1 MNFFY
6 YTPWNRY
13 YSQMNQFKDLLKSKR
28 KELGLTSKEL
38 SKQAA
43 VSESLLSGLQSGNR
57 RIGEKQASRIAS
69 ALGLIN
75 QDERDFIFMA
85 MNESTQRLL
94 ESSKAYPVEV
104 LNSLP
109 GLLRNKGV
117 LPENINSARIFDT
130 FLEISLESGDV
141 VRVYV
146 NLSLN

>member
-1 MNFFY
+1 MNH
-6 YTPWNRY
+6 
-13 YSQMNQFKDLLKSKR
+13 FKDLLISKR
-28 KELGLTSKEL
+28 KALGLTSKEL
-38 SKQAA
+38 SKQSS

-69 ALGLIN
+69 ALGLKK
-75 QDERDFIFMA
+75 QEKSDFIFMA

-94 ESSKAYPVEV
+94 ESSKSYPVEV

-117 LPENINSARIFDT
+117 LPENINGARLFDA

>member
-1 MNFFY
+1 MNH
-6 YTPWNRY
+6 
-13 YSQMNQFKDLLKSKR
+13 FKDLLISKR
-28 KELGLTSKEL
+28 KALGLTSKEL
-38 SKQAA
+38 SKQSS

-69 ALGLIN
+69 ALGLKK
-75 QDERDFIFMA
+75 QEKSDFIFMA

-94 ESSKAYPVEV
+94 ESSKSYPVDV

-130 FLEISLESGDV
+130 FLEISLDSGDV
-141 VRVYV
+141 IRVYV

>member
-1 MNFFY
+1 MNH
-6 YTPWNRY
+6 
-13 YSQMNQFKDLLKSKR
+13 FKDLLISKR
-28 KELGLTSKEL
+28 KALGLTSKEL
-38 SKQAA
+38 SKQSS

-69 ALGLIN
+69 ALGLKK
-75 QDERDFIFMA
+75 QEKSDFIFMA

-94 ESSKAYPVEV
+94 ESSKSYPVEV

-130 FLEISLESGDV
+130 FLEVSMRSGQV
-141 VRVYV
+141 FRVYFDFR
-146 NLSLN
+146 LF

>member
-1 MNFFY
+1 MNH
-6 YTPWNRY
+6 
-13 YSQMNQFKDLLKSKR
+13 FKDLLISKR
-28 KELGLTSKEL
+28 KALGLTSKEL
-38 SKQAA
+38 SKQSS

-69 ALGLIN
+69 ALGLKE
-75 QDERDFIFMA
+75 QEKSDFIFMA

-94 ESSKAYPVEV
+94 ESSKSYHVEI

-109 GLLRNKGV
+109 GFLRNKGV
-117 LPENINSARIFDT
+117 LPENINGARIFDA
-130 FLEISLESGDV
+130 FLEISLDSGDV

>member
-1 MNFFY
+1 MNH
-6 YTPWNRY
+6 
-13 YSQMNQFKDLLKSKR
+13 FKDLLISKR
-28 KELGLTSKEL
+28 KALELTSKEL
-38 SKQAA
+38 SKQSS

-94 ESSKAYPVEV
+94 ESSKSYPVEI

-117 LPENINSARIFDT
+117 LPENINSARIFDS
-130 FLEISLESGDV
+130 FLEISLDSGDV

>member
-1 MNFFY
+1 MNH
-6 YTPWNRY
+6 
-13 YSQMNQFKDLLKSKR
+13 FKDLLISKR
-28 KELGLTSKEL
+28 KALGLTSKEL
-38 SKQAA
+38 SKQSS

-69 ALGLIN
+69 ALGLKE
-75 QDERDFIFMA
+75 QEKSDFIFMA

-94 ESSKAYPVEV
+94 ESSKSYPVDV

-130 FLEISLESGDV
+130 FLEISLDSGDV
-141 VRVYV
+141 IRVYV

>member
-1 MNFFY
+1 MNH
-6 YTPWNRY
+6 
-13 YSQMNQFKDLLKSKR
+13 FKDLLISKR
-28 KELGLTSKEL
+28 KALGLTSKEL
-38 SKQAA
+38 SKQSS

-69 ALGLIN
+69 ALGLIK

-94 ESSKAYPVEV
+94 ESSKAYPVEI

-117 LPENINSARIFDT
+117 LPENINRARILDS

>member
-1 MNFFY
+1 MNH
-6 YTPWNRY
+6 
-13 YSQMNQFKDLLKSKR
+13 FKDLLISKR
-28 KELGLTSKEL
+28 KALGLTSKEL
-38 SKQAA
+38 SKQSS

-69 ALGLIN
+69 ALGLKK
-75 QDERDFIFMA
+75 QEKSDFIFMA

-94 ESSKAYPVEV
+94 ESSKAYPVEI

-109 GLLRNKGV
+109 GLLRKKGI

>member
-1 MNFFY
+1 MNH
-6 YTPWNRY
+6 
-13 YSQMNQFKDLLKSKR
+13 FKDLLISKR
-28 KELGLTSKEL
+28 KALRLTSKEL
-38 SKQAA
+38 SKQSS

-94 ESSKAYPVEV
+94 EFSKAYPVEI

-109 GLLRNKGV
+109 GLLRKKGI
-117 LPENINSARIFDT
+117 LPENINSARIFDS

>member
-1 MNFFY
+1 MNH
-6 YTPWNRY
+6 
-13 YSQMNQFKDLLKSKR
+13 FKDLLISKR
-28 KELGLTSKEL
+28 KALGLTSKEL
-38 SKQAA
+38 SKQSS

-69 ALGLIN
+69 ALGLKK
-75 QDERDFIFMA
+75 QEKSDFIFMA

-94 ESSKAYPVEV
+94 ESSKSYPVEV

>member
-1 MNFFY
+1 MNH
-6 YTPWNRY
+6 
-13 YSQMNQFKDLLKSKR
+13 FKDLLISKR
-28 KELGLTSKEL
+28 KALGLTSKEL
-38 SKQAA
+38 SKQSS

-94 ESSKAYPVEV
+94 ESSKAYPVEI

-117 LPENINSARIFDT
+117 LPENINDARIFDA
-130 FLEISLESGDV
+130 FLEISLDSGDV
-141 VRVYV
+141 VRVYG

>member
-1 MNFFY
+1 MNH
-6 YTPWNRY
+6 
-13 YSQMNQFKDLLKSKR
+13 FKDLLISKR
-28 KELGLTSKEL
+28 KALGLTSKEL
-38 SKQAA
+38 SKQSS

-69 ALGLIN
+69 ALGLKE
-75 QDERDFIFMA
+75 QEKSDFIFMA

-94 ESSKAYPVEV
+94 ESSKSYPVEV

-117 LPENINSARIFDT
+117 LPENINGARLFDA

>member
-1 MNFFY
+1 MNH
-6 YTPWNRY
+6 
-13 YSQMNQFKDLLKSKR
+13 FKDLLISKR
-28 KELGLTSKEL
+28 KALGLTSKEL
-38 SKQAA
+38 SKQSS

-69 ALGLIN
+69 ALGLKE
-75 QDERDFIFMA
+75 QEKSDFIFMA

-94 ESSKAYPVEV
+94 ESSKSYPVEV